1 MAKAFLKIIDSFVF
15 CFPKNTVGYTDSIQN
30 IPGFVSKYFIE
41 NVSTNFLLFD
51 ESYWNADYI
60 EMSRLISKNLAST
73 SAFFLEVD
81 FSFSGKK
88 LGEIS
93 YKPKFLKDS
102 KVRVS
107 VIENVGE
114 TEEDLFFKLHI
125 EAELYWD
132 YKASHFTKQLNHI
145 EKKEST
151 WEDAKDQIRINF
163 RNNFILID
171 SMIYDE
177 NGKIVRDIKVC
188 ETWSTFRDKVKVED
202 RYFWQ
207 IIGYCFLYGAYK
219 GYVDYVLIENYFE
232 KEVPENFIKME
243 NVIRNLPLTKKIK
256 SFEISKEDV
265 ISNIPFA
272 VSRIE
277 KAERYYSTLTYEKCM
292 KM

>member
-1 MAKAFLKIIDSFVF
+1 MAKAFLKINDSFVF

-107 VIENVGE
+107 FIENAGE

-151 WEDAKDQIRINF
+151 WEDAKVQIRINF

-177 NGKIVRDIKVC
+177 NGSKLAQPPVETIDSKIK
-188 ETWSTFRDKVKVED
+188 
-202 RYFWQ
+202 RYPEKESNL
-207 IIGYCFLYGAYK
+207 C
-219 GYVDYVLIENYFE
+219 YVLSISPNVFTIVNLN
-232 KEVPENFIKME
+232 KGNDQQNSAHPHMDFIQNKNIQMKSKY
-243 NVIRNLPLTKKIK
+243 LT
-256 SFEISKEDV
+256 F
-265 ISNIPFA
+265 
-272 VSRIE
+272 
-277 KAERYYSTLTYEKCM
+277 
-292 KM
+292 